1 MRLSQEQEHFL
12 LNPYGLLYNE
22 ITAGSLV
29 KVDMQGNIIDRGNTA
44 LGINKAGFILHAAIH
59 AARPD
64 VKCIIHTHVT
74 STVAVSIK
82 EVLCNPLSNM
92 CVNQK
97 YPCFFSVK
105 FGLKQLSDTDDDKY
119 PLETLLQSCK

>member
-82 EVLCNPLSNM
+82 EVLCNPLVQYVCQSEISM
-92 CVNQK
+92 
-97 YPCFFSVK
+97 FFLGFIWSEA
-105 FGLKQLSDTDDDKY
+105 TY
-119 PLETLLQSCK
+119 RYR

>member
-64 VKCIIHTHVT
+64 VKCFIHTQVT
-74 STVAVSIK
+74 STVAVSIN
-82 EVLCNPLSNM
+82 EVLCIPLSNM

-105 FGLKQLSDTDDDKY
+105 FGLKQLTDTDDDKY

>member
-92 CVNQK
+92 SVNQK

-105 FGLKQLSDTDDDKY
+105 FGLKQFTDTDDDKY

>member
-82 EVLCNPLSNM
+82 KSSVIHCTV
-92 CVNQK
+92 CVSIRTIHI
-97 YPCFFSVK
+97 FSLL
-105 FGLKQLSDTDDDKY
+105 GLV
-119 PLETLLQSCK
+119 